1 METIQGEG
9 GIYPAK
15 KEFIEGVRAL
25 WDEKDILLILDE
37 RQGGMGRSGEMFA
50 WQNYDVKPDI
60 MTCAKA
66 LGCGCLLYTSRCV

>member
-25 WDEKDILLILDE
+25 CDEKDTTLCVMRKAPTGTPQPSAFAQVMI
-37 RQGGMGRSGEMFA
+37 SGF
-50 WQNYDVKPDI
+50 
-60 MTCAKA
+60 
-66 LGCGCLLYTSRCV
+66 TS